1 MLSPKRVKWRKHQ
14 KGKMRGRAD
23 RGGTLFFG
31 EFGLQATECG
41 RVTSKQLEASRVAMT
56 RYVKRGGKIWIRIF
70 PDKAITKKAAETRM
84 GSGKGNVEEWAC
96 VIKPGRIL
104 FEMDGIPQTEA
115 FEALRLAN
123 NKLPLHCKPIS
134 KKTEALAKASQL
146 VAQKARAEKKAKKE
160 QAFAAAQKKWG

>member
-1 MLSPKRVKWRKHQ
+1 MLAPKRVIWRKVQ

-41 RVTSKQLEASRVAMT
+41 RINSKQIEASRVAMT

-70 PDKAITKKAAETRM
+70 PDKPITKKAAETRM
-84 GSGKGNVEEWAC
+84 GSGKGNVEEWAA
-96 VIKPGRIL
+96 VIKPGRII
-104 FEMDGIPQTEA
+104 FEMDGIPQAEA

-134 KKTEALAKASQL
+134 KKTEALAVKA
-146 VAQKARAEKKAKKE
+146 KADAKAAKAAKKAAVK
-160 QAFAAAQKKWG
+160 A